1 MSCSNTVPLL
11 LAIIANT
18 MDAAPRSPAH
28 ETNICC
34 RHLLR
39 KGVNSKH
46 TTAGLATNVKNNA
59 IISDGKTT
67 AGSADGNANSPTR
80 KKTNICIKPVTPSKK
95 CTSDF
100 LLSKS
105 AFPSTIPNKYALRYP
120 LPPTAEGTAY
130 AKSTKANTKIVSKPS
145 VVT

>member
-80 KKTNICIKPVTPSKK
+80 KRLTSASSRSHRQRNVPATFYCPNPHFPVQYQTNTHSGIHCRQLRKEPHTP
-95 CTSDF
+95 
-100 LLSKS
+100 
-105 AFPSTIPNKYALRYP
+105 
-120 LPPTAEGTAY
+120 
-130 AKSTKANTKIVSKPS
+130 KARRQILK
-145 VVT
+145 